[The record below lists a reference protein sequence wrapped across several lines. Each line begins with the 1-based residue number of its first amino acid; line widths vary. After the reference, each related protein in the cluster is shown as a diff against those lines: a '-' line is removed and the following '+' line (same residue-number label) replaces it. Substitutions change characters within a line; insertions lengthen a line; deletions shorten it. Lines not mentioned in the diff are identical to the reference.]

1 MPKPIFMTNRVA
13 TTAILPLEVALYRA
27 CKDRHGSMSA
37 IAETHGFSRDHF
49 INQLDP
55 NKTNCH
61 VHPEAIE
68 AITGYTKDPRI
79 LDSMCAA
86 HGNAAWFELPA
97 LDELDQCDFYKAMG
111 QCGIELGDLSKTIC
125 LSISDAHISLIENAT
140 IKKECMDVIRVA
152 AHIMAMADAAKAGE

>member
-1 MPKPIFMTNRVA
+1 MPKPIFMTNRAA

-37 IAETHGFSRDHF
+37 IAEIHGFSRDHF

-55 NKTNCH
+55 NKSNCH
-61 VHPEAIE
+61 VHPEAVE

-86 HGNAAWFELPA
+86 HGNAAWFELPDFEA
-97 LDELDQCDFYKAMG
+97 LEQHDFMFD
-111 QCGIELGDLSKTIC
+111 LGAACNEVGHLSKTVCESLHDDRITEIEAARIEKDC
-125 LSISDAHISLIENAT
+125 MSLIRA
-140 IKKECMDVIRVA
+140 VLHLR
-152 AHIMAMADAAKAGE
+152 AMAQAKAGV

>member
-61 VHPEAIE
+61 VHPEAIG

-86 HGNAAWFELPA
+86 HGNAAWFELPDMDA
-97 LDELDQCDFYKAMG
+97 LARHDFMFD
-111 QCGIELGDLSKTIC
+111 LGATCNEVGHLSKTVC
-125 LSISDAHISLIENAT
+125 ESLYDDRITELEAAQIE
-140 IKKECMDVIRVA
+140 KDCMNLIRAVL
-152 AHIMAMADAAKAGE
+152 HLRAMAKAKAGE